1 MTRRRKTWEDLWG
14 ESLDR
19 KCKGNEMGRSLL
31 CSSREK
37 RATWLEHDSKGDGK
51 DDVRE
56 EAKPCGALQVQGR
69 I

>member
-1 MTRRRKTWEDLWG
+1 
-14 ESLDR
+14 
-19 KCKGNEMGRSLL
+19 MGRSLL

-37 RATWLEHDSKGDGK
+37 RATWLEHDSKGEGK